1 MIIEEKELSA
11 LLESRKEHISGS
23 LRAEVLSTAGAV
35 GVLISAY
42 PLQHGDF
49 RDAALAYG
57 VLLLAIDLVGACK
70 ALNDKY
76 THKKLLK
83 EIRSLDL
90 TPRKYSLVAIKDTFR
105 EYPNRFL
112 LYLDRGWG
120 CPFLLNYK
128 TRSSGNG
135 DAIREA
141 LSHELKID
149 AENIRLKKLARQT
162 YQKFSSEDGVEKNY
176 EHLLYVAEIQDFPK
190 VMQASTFSI
199 DGKDFMWMS
208 IEDMKRD
215 ARIQE
220 KNMDVVGLLR
230 ENIT

>member
-57 VLLLAIDLVGACK
+57 VLLLTIDLVGACK

-190 VMQASTFSI
+190 VMQASNFSI

>member
-57 VLLLAIDLVGACK
+57 VLLLTIDLVGACK
-70 ALNDKY
+70 ALNNKY

-190 VMQASTFSI
+190 VMQASNFSI